1 MNEGR
6 KGVLAIVGAAT
17 IWGLSSILYKALA
30 AVPPLEVLSHRTLW
44 STVFLGAVLLAQG
57 RAAEV
62 RALAARPRVW
72 AVLTVSAT
80 AVGANWLMFIHAVQ
94 TGQALEASL
103 GYYIFPLI
111 AVGLGFLVL
120 GERFTRVQ
128 SVAIGLAAA
137 AVIVLTLG
145 LGAAPWMALMLA
157 VTFAAYGLIK
167 RWVSVGPLLSVFV
180 ETLILSPL
188 ALLWLW
194 GMHTGAWTDIG
205 GRPGGMFGHD
215 LATSAMLACSGPLTG
230 GPLILFSYATRRIP
244 YVTLGLVQYLNP
256 TLQFI
261 VAVALFGQ
269 PFTWWHAIAFTL
281 IWSGLAPTRARPG
294 VRRGRR
300 EAGRRASARCPEA
313 RGSRGSS
320 GRRSRARRYG

>member
-1 MNEGR
+1 MNEAR

-17 IWGLSSILYKALA
+17 IWGLSGILYKALA
-30 AVPPLEVLSHRTLW
+30 AVPPFEVLSHRTLW
-44 STVFLGAVLLAQG
+44 STVFLGAVLVAQG

-72 AVLTVSAT
+72 AVLAVSAAT
-80 AVGANWLMFIHAVQ
+80 VGANWLVFIYAVQ
-94 TGQALEASL
+94 TGKALEASL

-120 GERFTRVQ
+120 GERFTAVQ

-137 AVIVLTLG
+137 AVLVLTLG
-145 LGAAPWMALMLA
+145 LGTAPWMALVLA

-167 RWVSVGPLLSVFV
+167 SQVATLPLLGVFV

-205 GRPGGMFGHD
+205 GRSGGMFGRRR
-215 LATSAMLACSGPLTG
+215 ACSSP
-230 GPLILFSYATRRIP
+230 A
-244 YVTLGLVQYLNP
+244 
-256 TLQFI
+256 
-261 VAVALFGQ
+261 
-269 PFTWWHAIAFTL
+269 
-281 IWSGLAPTRARPG
+281 
-294 VRRGRR
+294 RGR
-300 EAGRRASARCPEA
+300 
-313 RGSRGSS
+313 
-320 GRRSRARRYG
+320 